1 MSNSVKP
8 PNNPADTVTA
18 PNESA
23 SVKPPNKLEQAA
35 LTPAAQL
42 LPVKPPNNA

>member
-8 PNNPADTVTA
+8 PNNQDSVTA
-18 PNESA
+18 QNESA

-42 LPVKPPNNA
+42 IPVKPPNNA